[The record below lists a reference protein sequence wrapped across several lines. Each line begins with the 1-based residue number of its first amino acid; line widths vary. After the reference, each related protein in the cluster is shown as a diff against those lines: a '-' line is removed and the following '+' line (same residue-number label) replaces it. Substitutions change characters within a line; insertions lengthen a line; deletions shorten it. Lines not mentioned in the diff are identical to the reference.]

1 MWRFWWK
8 IFGCRL
14 RNELQDN
21 TFSYTLGAGGVAT
34 GSKGVITINI
44 NRLVQNA
51 VRNKRDI
58 SECVAEQVEKVHK
71 YLLAYNEIV
80 KDNFNAHLLTVY
92 DAGFISLEKQFLTCG
107 VNGTAEGAEFLG
119 IEISN
124 NERYIHYI
132 ESILKPIYELNKR
145 DRTDEIMFNCEF
157 VPKLFGDLVA

>member
-58 SECVAEQVEKVHK
+58 YECVAEQVEKVHK
-71 YLLAYNEIV
+71 
-80 KDNFNAHLLTVY
+80 
-92 DAGFISLEKQFLTCG
+92 
-107 VNGTAEGAEFLG
+107 
-119 IEISN
+119 
-124 NERYIHYI
+124 
-132 ESILKPIYELNKR
+132 
-145 DRTDEIMFNCEF
+145 
-157 VPKLFGDLVA
+157 